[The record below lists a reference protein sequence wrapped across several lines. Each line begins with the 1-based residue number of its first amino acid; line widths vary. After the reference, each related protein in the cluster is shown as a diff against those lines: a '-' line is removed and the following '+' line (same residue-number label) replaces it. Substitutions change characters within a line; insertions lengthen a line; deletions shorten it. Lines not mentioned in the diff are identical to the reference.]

1 MVMVGKVK
9 GSSKGEVMETTYDT
23 GPGSASRIGSKPGTN
38 YGQGRV
44 GELRKEHPNSMIF
57 LGAFL

>member
-1 MVMVGKVK
+1 MVMVRKVK

-44 GELRKEHPNSMIF
+44 GKLKKEHPNSVIF
-57 LGAFL
+57 LNAIL